1 MDPECAMRLNQLLGL
16 LLSASVLSAAQA
28 ADITLALGTE
38 PSTLDPQTAQ
48 DGSERAV
55 SRNIFETL
63 LTRTPAGELV
73 PQLATALPRQIDAT
87 TWEVTLRPDLKFSDG
102 KPLD

>member
-1 MDPECAMRLNQLLGL
+1 MSLKRYLGL
-16 LLSASVLSAAQA
+16 VLSASVFTAAHA

-63 LTRTPAGELV
+63 LTRTPKGELV
-73 PQLATALPRQIDAT
+73 PQLATALPRQTGAD
-87 TWEVTLRPDLKFSDG
+87 TWEVTLRPNLKFSDG
-102 KPLD
+102 LSLIHI